1 MAGSEPV
8 VGVEQVED
16 GSNSMGEG
24 TMYPGVDR
32 EETQRADREETP
44 EVQAAA
50 MGMAVDPE
58 GVVVTVRADRAK
70 VVGGM
75 VSLLPVSFV
84 DTVPGAAFRA

>member
-1 MAGSEPV
+1 M

-16 GSNSMGEG
+16 SSNNMGWG

-32 EETQRADREETP
+32 EETQRADREETS

-50 MGMAVDPE
+50 VGMAADLE
-58 GVVVTVRADRAK
+58 GVVVTVRVDRAT

-75 VSLLPVSFV
+75 VSLLPVLSV
-84 DTVPGAAFRA
+84 DTAPGVAFRA